1 MVDRRG
7 FMQVGALALGGIT
20 LPDVLQLRAHS
31 DARERDTSVIMLYQ
45 HGGASQFETWDMKP
59 DAPTEIRS
67 QFGRI
72 NTVVPGMEICE
83 HFPLQAKIADKF
95 SLIRSLNHDVGIHS
109 DGGIIALTGKR
120 PAKLDPSSQSKSE
133 HPDFGHVTS
142 KMLGFARE
150 LPPYVAMP
158 QHPYM
163 TQPTYLGLH
172 HDSFVVGDPAKEGF
186 SVGQLKLSAGRDA
199 KQLENRRELLKQL
212 DQLRRELDVRG
223 ALEGV
228 DEFRQLAYQM
238 LSSSRAAKAFD
249 ISQEPDEL
257 RTRYGHNTW
266 GQSCLLARRLA
277 EAGVP
282 VINIYCNTPK
292 SGQEFT
298 NWDDH
303 PGNAQRP
310 GHFAKYMRIRL
321 PYLDQCLSA
330 LIEDIYNRRLNR
342 KILVVVVGEFGR
354 TPKMRYGPPNNSYGR
369 DHWPQAYTALIS
381 GGGFNMG
388 QVIGA
393 TNRKGEY
400 PVERPLSPQDLL
412 ATIYH
417 HLGIDFEHAIPDYFG
432 RPVHILPHGSV
443 IKELV

>member
-142 KMLGFARE
+142 KMLGFARG